1 VRSKLNGLQEDR
13 IKTENTYEVN
23 KMDKKNGT
31 NKNNRKNATNIT
43 MLMQLFV
50 LYLQQQI
57 ELTAYELESVRD
69 WNTKHGKDETD
80 EDGNGIAKFTEGE
93 SSYGEEFTMEW
104 I

>member
-1 VRSKLNGLQEDR
+1 MRSKLNGLQEDH

-23 KMDKKNGT
+23 EMDKKNGT
-31 NKNNRKNATNIT
+31 NKNNAIDIT
-43 MLMQLFV
+43 MLMQLFA

-69 WNTKHGKDETD
+69 WKTKHGKDETD